1 MHTPAH
7 AQNEIKQVSLLEQ
20 PVWSE
25 TNDSF
30 KLSLSINDLDEG
42 DLIEIYTLEKLN
54 RDSLRESFIS
64 KKSEPKKNSF
74 QIFLTK
80 EQVKAKEI
88 NIELNTGTLANSS
101 VFSEPGTVRPLVVKS
116 SKSNQETYET

>member
-64 KKSEPKKNSF
+64 KKSEPKK
-74 QIFLTK
+74 IH
-80 EQVKAKEI
+80 
-88 NIELNTGTLANSS
+88 
-101 VFSEPGTVRPLVVKS
+101 
-116 SKSNQETYET
+116 SKYS